1 MNVREL
7 HDPETVKGSWQPL
20 EMNSLVLDREHV
32 RLTESRARDV
42 RQAESQGTQRRRR
55 SLGTAVGRDTSAL
68 VPSDR
73 GRHIFLEVDDYA
85 CRGRL
90 FGGAHYRDLIMMMQ
104 PDEWK
109 YLFHNVLLTFVP

>member
-1 MNVREL
+1 MNVGKL
-7 HDPETVKGSWQPL
+7 HDPETVERSWQPV

-32 RLTESRARDV
+32 RLTERRARDV
-42 RQAESQGTQRRRR
+42 RQAESQGPQR
-55 SLGTAVGRDTSAL
+55 SGGPLGTTIGRDTSAL

-73 GRHIFLEVDDYA
+73 GRHIFLEVWTLA

-90 FGGAHYRDLIMMMQ
+90 FGGPHYRDLTRRMQ
-104 PDEWK
+104 PDERK